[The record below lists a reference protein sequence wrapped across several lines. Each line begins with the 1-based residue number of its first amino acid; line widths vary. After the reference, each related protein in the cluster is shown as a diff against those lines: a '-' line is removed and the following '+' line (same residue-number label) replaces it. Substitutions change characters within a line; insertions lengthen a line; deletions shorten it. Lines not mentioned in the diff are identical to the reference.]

1 MSTLTELL
9 VAPLPSEIS
18 AVQQKF
24 RVIYHLSLL
33 DRTLKDANITLLE
46 SRTLLSASGT
56 TGLRTWEAALHLGQY
71 LCANPSLVRGKRIL
85 ELGAGTGYLGVLCT
99 RYLGAR
105 HVIASDG
112 SEDVIRHLP
121 DNLFLNGL
129 QDSDKI
135 TPMELRWG
143 HALLGTEEQHW
154 NGGRDVDIVIGADIT
169 YDSRVNFA
177 LVGTLEEIV
186 VLYPEVTVLI
196 AATERNYETFKSFL
210 LVWEKRGFEV
220 SHATFPVPPR
230 SVQAGPFY
238 DGLAPIR
245 ICQLRH
251 AGKK

>member
-1 MSTLTELL
+1 MSTLTECL
-9 VAPLPSEIS
+9 VTPLPSEVAAAQRKS
-18 AVQQKF
+18 

-33 DRTLKDANITLLE
+33 DQTVKDAHITLLE

-71 LCANPSLVRGKRIL
+71 LCANPSLVADKRIL
-85 ELGAGTGYLGVLCT
+85 ELGTGTGYLGILCT
-99 RYLGAR
+99 KYLGAR

-112 SEDVIRHLP
+112 SEDVINNLP

-143 HALLGTEEQHW
+143 HALLGTEEQQW
-154 NGGRDVDIVIGADIT
+154 NGGRHVDIVIGADIT

-177 LVGTLEEIV
+177 LVATLEEIV

-220 SHATFPVPPR
+220 SHQSFPMPPR
-230 SVQAGPFY
+230 REQAGPFY

-251 AGKK
+251 VGRT

>member
-220 SHATFPVPPR
+220 SHQLFPVLPR
-230 SVQAGPFY
+230 CEQKGPFY
-238 DGLAPIR
+238 DDKAPIR

-251 AGKK
+251 VGKK